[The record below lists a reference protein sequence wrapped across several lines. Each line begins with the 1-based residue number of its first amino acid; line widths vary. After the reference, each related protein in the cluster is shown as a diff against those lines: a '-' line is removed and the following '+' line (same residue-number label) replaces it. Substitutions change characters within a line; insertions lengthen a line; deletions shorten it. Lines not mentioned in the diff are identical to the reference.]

1 MTATQPT
8 GSPGQMGRVRA
19 GDDDRARATS
29 RLSEH
34 YAQGRLD
41 DTELDERTSRA
52 LTAVY
57 TDELSALF
65 VDLPGTPVTAA
76 VPRPS
81 RSMPTTA
88 PRVPP
93 RRSWVPVLLVAA
105 VLLVVL
111 TRGAALWL
119 LFAMWWFVG
128 PASRG
133 HRRARRHAPG
143 WDGRGWEIRG
153 WESRGWESRGWD
165 GGSTP
170 GPLGPRSTRPL
181 GVGATSS
188 CRR

>member
-8 GSPGQMGRVRA
+8 GSPRQLGRVRA

-29 RLSEH
+29 LLSEH
-34 YAQGRLD
+34 YAHGRLD

-57 TDELSALF
+57 TDELNALF

-81 RSMPTTA
+81 RSMATTA

-93 RRSWVPVLLVAA
+93 RRPWVPVLLVAA

-128 PASRG
+128 PALRG

-143 WDGRGWEIRG
+143 WDGRGWG
-153 WESRGWESRGWD
+153 SRGWD
-165 GGSTP
+165 GPGRDGPGWDGGSAP
-170 GPLGPRSTRPL
+170 GPLGSRSMRPV
-181 GVGATSS
+181 GVGAASS